1 MAFLPKPIGSTP
13 VGGAIQVFETAAKR
27 NSSIAMK
34 KPLAHWK
41 ANFFTGLAVVLPA
54 LLSIGAV
61 VWLFGTV
68 SNVTDALLFFLP
80 KAWTHERGGEG
91 PMHWYWSL
99 CALALAIGLITLVGR
114 FARHYLGRKL
124 IRLADDLLLRVPLL
138 NKIYGALKQI
148 NEAFTSSKNTAFQQ
162 VVLIEFPRAGLY
174 SIGFITGDQHGEVQ
188 HKTREEVVSV
198 FVPTTP
204 NPTSGFIVLAPK
216 ARIVKLDM
224 SVADGIKFIMSL
236 GSVAPDYVPV
246 GGAAI
251 VNGAR
256 VAENTPA
263 LGAGGEAAALAAS
276 VPSPAGTRAADPAKE
291 TPQN

>member
-1 MAFLPKPIGSTP
+1 M
-13 VGGAIQVFETAAKR
+13 KR
-27 NSSIAMK
+27 
-34 KPLAHWK
+34 PFAHWK

-68 SNVTDALLFFLP
+68 SNFTDALLFFLP

-99 CALALAIGLITLVGR
+99 FALAFAIGLITLVGR
-114 FARHYLGRKL
+114 FARHYVGRKL

-148 NEAFTSSKNTAFQQ
+148 NEAFTSSKTTAFQQ
-162 VVLIEFPRAGLY
+162 VVLVEFPRAGLY
-174 SIGFITGDQHGEVQ
+174 SIGFITGAQHGEVQ
-188 HKTREEVVSV
+188 HKTREEVVGV

-204 NPTSGFIVLAPK
+204 NPTTGFIVLVPQEQ
-216 ARIVKLDM
+216 IIKLEM

-236 GSVAPDYVPV
+236 GSVAPEYVPA
-246 GGAAI
+246 GGAAT
-251 VNGAR
+251 VNGSR
-256 VAENTPA
+256 VAVNTPR
-263 LGAGGEAAALAAS
+263 LGEGGDATASTAS
-276 VPSPAGTRAADPAKE
+276 VPSPAGTGAASPA
-291 TPQN
+291 TGIPQN